1 MNLLDLLVYYKS
13 NKLTNKSSMD
23 SLYVLTNLP
32 SPLVRKIWYYVGVG
46 TSVSR
51 IIRRKIN
58 YVSRNKKNSQWMDT
72 HTLWNV
78 ERNFIGMFS
87 AGNPLRLPLAVWC
100 EMRIIIVSQKGI
112 SHVLNALKATQKR
125 LFKLRLQN
133 FI

>member
-1 MNLLDLLVYYKS
+1 
-13 NKLTNKSSMD
+13 MD
-23 SLYVLTNLP
+23 SLYVLTKLP

-58 YVSRNKKNSQWMDT
+58 YVSMSEKNSKWMDT
-72 HTLWNV
+72 HTLWNIN
-78 ERNFIGMFS
+78 RNFMGMFS
-87 AGNPLRLPLAVWC
+87 AENPCRLPLTVWC
-100 EMRIIIVSQKGI
+100 DMRIIIVRQNGI